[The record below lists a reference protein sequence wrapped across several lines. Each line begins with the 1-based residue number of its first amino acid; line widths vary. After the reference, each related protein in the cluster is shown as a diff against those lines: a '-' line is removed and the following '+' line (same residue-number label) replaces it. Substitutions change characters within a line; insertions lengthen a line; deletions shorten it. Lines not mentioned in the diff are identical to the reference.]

1 MRELLIVINCN
12 LKRKTMCIFSST
24 IELKPKKG
32 VHLIVFSE
40 KEKKCIKGLFD
51 RYENCINFV
60 HLCRYVDIRHIIN
73 SGLEK

>member
-1 MRELLIVINCN
+1 
-12 LKRKTMCIFSST
+12 MCIFSST

-51 RYENCINFV
+51 RYENCINVV
-60 HLCRYVDIRHIIN
+60 HLCR
-73 SGLEK
+73 

>member
-12 LKRKTMCIFSST
+12 LKKNQCAFSST
-24 IELKPKKG
+24 IELKQKKS

-40 KEKKCIKGLFD
+40 KAKKCMKGLFD

-60 HLCRYVDIRHIIN
+60 HLCR
-73 SGLEK
+73 